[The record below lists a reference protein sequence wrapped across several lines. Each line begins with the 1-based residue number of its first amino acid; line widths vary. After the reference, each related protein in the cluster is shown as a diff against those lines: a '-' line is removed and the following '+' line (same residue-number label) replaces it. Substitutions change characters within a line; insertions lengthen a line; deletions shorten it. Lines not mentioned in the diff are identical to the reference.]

1 MRVVA
6 AIALASAGV
15 ALLGLTAC
23 AGNSESK
30 AIFTVEGMH
39 CDSCSSAITR
49 ALETTDGV
57 TSAWADHEAGVAE
70 AVHRTSVVSD
80 EALKNVIE
88 NLGYTVTGI
97 SSEPV
102 G

>member
-1 MRVVA
+1 MRVFA
-6 AIALASAGV
+6 ATALASAVV
-15 ALLGLTAC
+15 AVLLLTAC
-23 AGNSESK
+23 AGDAESK
-30 AIFTVEGMH
+30 TTFTVEGMH
-39 CDSCSSAITR
+39 CDSCSTAITQ

-70 AVHRTSVVSD
+70 AVHRTSAVSD
-80 EALKNVIE
+80 EALKSIIE
-88 NLGYTVTGI
+88 KLGYTVTGV